1 MSTDF
6 VIYFLIKRIH
16 QCRHEE
22 SGHEDSEELEES
34 EFEWPDNL
42 LREKKKLRTISLS
55 AELHFLKKTNLKFV
69 VVKNIYY
76 MQK

>member
-34 EFEWPDNL
+34 EFEGPDNL
-42 LREKKKLRTISLS
+42 LREKKKLRAVSHS
-55 AELHFLKKTNLKFV
+55 AKSHFLKKTNLKFV
-69 VVKNIYY
+69 VVKNMYY
-76 MQK
+76 MHK